1 MLQGFHKLVRY
12 FHDTVSQALP
22 PEPEPEDNPPT

>member
-12 FHDTVSQALP
+12 LHDSIS
-22 PEPEPEDNPPT
+22 PPTDGESDDESA